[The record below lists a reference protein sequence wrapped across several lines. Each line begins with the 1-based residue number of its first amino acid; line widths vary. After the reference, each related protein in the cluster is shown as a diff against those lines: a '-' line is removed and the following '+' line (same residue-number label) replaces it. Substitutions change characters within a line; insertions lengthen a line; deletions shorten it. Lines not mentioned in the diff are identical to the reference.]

1 MQAHVYS
8 PLDSSDGGGSS
19 NIHNEKPHISTCCSP
34 VLIRSI
40 RMEYLLASMVSS
52 SAELLS
58 PAQSSSSSVSNVST
72 PITETFDES
81 SYSLPQDPSTQ
92 DQHILVVGGLGYIGS
107 HTTWEL
113 LKERYS
119 VIIVDNL
126 GNSFQNVFD
135 RLQMLRNE
143 HFKLQSQWPSLYFHQ
158 ADYRDQQMMKAILSK
173 YSRPSSIQGKTS
185 GSSTILGVIHFAAYK
200 SVAES
205 VQHPLQYYS
214 NNVGGLIDFCSLLSD
229 FGIKTFV
236 FSSSATVYGDVA
248 NNNGGRIPEEFCTH
262 KPTTFVDSEGQKR
275 TTIGGCTGLTN
286 PYGRTKWMCEAILN
300 DVAAADP
307 EWTIFTLRYFN
318 PIGCDP
324 SGMLGEDPR
333 STPNNLMP
341 VVVKVMTGEL
351 PVLNIFGTDWDTE
364 DGTAIRD
371 FIHVSDL
378 ARGHTAALAA
388 AAASKHQ
395 SGFRTFNLGSGKGHS
410 VLEVVAAMEL
420 ASGKQISV
428 QPMGRRDGDVGVC
441 IAEPSKAEAELH
453 WRTEMTL
460 ETCCQDICRFLG
472 IVKPPKYNRRLAGAA
487 PVPV

>member
-1 MQAHVYS
+1 
-8 PLDSSDGGGSS
+8 
-19 NIHNEKPHISTCCSP
+19 
-34 VLIRSI
+34 
-40 RMEYLLASMVSS
+40 MEYPLASTVSS
-52 SAELLS
+52 PAGSLS
-58 PAQSSSSSVSNVST
+58 PAQSSSSSCSNVST

-81 SYSLPQDPSTQ
+81 SYFLPRDPSTQ
-92 DQHILVVGGLGYIGS
+92 DQYILVVGGLGYIGS

-113 LKERYS
+113 LKEGYN

-135 RLQMLRNE
+135 RLQTLRDR
-143 HFKLQSQWPSLYFHQ
+143 HFKLQSQRPSLVFHQ
-158 ADYRDQQMMKAILSK
+158 ADYRDQQMMKVILSK
-173 YSRPSSIQGKTS
+173 YCRSSSIQGETCQW
-185 GSSTILGVIHFAAYK
+185 SSISGVIHFAAYK

-205 VQHPLQYYS
+205 VQHPLKYYS

-229 FGIKTFV
+229 LEIKTFV

-248 NNNGGRIPEEFCTH
+248 NNKGGRIAEEFCTH
-262 KPTTFVDSEGQKR
+262 TPTTFVDSQGQKR

-307 EWTIFTLRYFN
+307 EWTIFALRYFN

-333 STPNNLMP
+333 CTPNNLMP
-341 VVVKVMTGEL
+341 VVVKVMTDEL

-378 ARGHTAALAA
+378 ARGHIAALAA
-388 AAASKHQ
+388 AATRHTSYQ
-395 SGFRTFNLGSGKGHS
+395 GGFRTFNLGSGKGHS
-410 VLEVVAAMEL
+410 VLEVVAAMEV
-420 ASGKQISV
+420 ASGKRIFV

-441 IAEPSKAEAELH
+441 IAEPLRAEAELH
-453 WRTEMTL
+453 WRTEKTL
-460 ETCCQDICRFLG
+460 GACCQDICRFLG
-472 IVKPPKYNRRLAGAA
+472 IAKPSTYNKELAGAVA
-487 PVPV
+487 VPV

>member
-1 MQAHVYS
+1 
-8 PLDSSDGGGSS
+8 
-19 NIHNEKPHISTCCSP
+19 
-34 VLIRSI
+34 
-40 RMEYLLASMVSS
+40 MEYPLASTVSS
-52 SAELLS
+52 PAESLS
-58 PAQSSSSSVSNVST
+58 PAQSSSGFCSNVST
-72 PITETFDES
+72 PVTETFDES
-81 SYSLPQDPSTQ
+81 SYSLPQDSSAQ
-92 DQHILVVGGLGYIGS
+92 NQYILVVGGLGYIGS

-113 LKERYS
+113 LKEGYN
-119 VIIVDNL
+119 VIIVDDL

-135 RLQMLRNE
+135 RLQTLRDG
-143 HFKLQSQWPSLYFHQ
+143 HFKLQSQRPSLHFHQ
-158 ADYRDQQMMKAILSK
+158 ADYRDQQMMKAILSE
-173 YSRPSSIQGKTS
+173 YSRSSSIQGKAS
-185 GSSTILGVIHFAAYK
+185 RWSSISGVIHFAAYK

-214 NNVGGLIDFCSLLSD
+214 NNVGGLIEFCSLLSD

-236 FSSSATVYGDVA
+236 FSSSATVYGDMT
-248 NNNGGRIPEEFCTH
+248 NKGGRIPEEFCTH
-262 KPTTFVDSEGQKR
+262 KPTTFVDSQGQKR

-341 VVVKVMTGEL
+341 VVVKVITGEL

-388 AAASKHQ
+388 AASKHTSYQ
-395 SGFRTFNLGSGKGHS
+395 RGFRTFNLGSGKGHS
-410 VLEVVAAMEL
+410 VLEVVAAMEV

-441 IAEPSKAEAELH
+441 IAEPSRAEAELH

-472 IVKPPKYNRRLAGAA
+472 IVKPPTYNSGLAGAVS
-487 PVPV
+487 VPV

>member
-1 MQAHVYS
+1 
-8 PLDSSDGGGSS
+8 
-19 NIHNEKPHISTCCSP
+19 
-34 VLIRSI
+34 
-40 RMEYLLASMVSS
+40 
-52 SAELLS
+52 
-58 PAQSSSSSVSNVST
+58 
-72 PITETFDES
+72 
-81 SYSLPQDPSTQ
+81 
-92 DQHILVVGGLGYIGS
+92 
-107 HTTWEL
+107 
-113 LKERYS
+113 
-119 VIIVDNL
+119 
-126 GNSFQNVFD
+126 
-135 RLQMLRNE
+135 
-143 HFKLQSQWPSLYFHQ
+143 
-158 ADYRDQQMMKAILSK
+158 MMKAILNK
-173 YSRPSSIQGKTS
+173 YCRSSSIQGETC
-185 GSSTILGVIHFAAYK
+185 SSITGVIHFAAYK

-205 VQHPLQYYS
+205 VQYPLKYYS

-229 FGIKTFV
+229 FGIKTFI

-248 NNNGGRIPEEFCTH
+248 NSKGGRIPEEFCTH
-262 KPTTFVDSEGQKR
+262 KPTTFFDSQGQKC

-341 VVVKVMTGEL
+341 VVVKVMTDEL

-388 AAASKHQ
+388 AASKHTSYQ
-395 SGFRTFNLGSGKGHS
+395 GGFRTFNLGSGKGHS
-410 VLEVVAAMEL
+410 VLEVVAAMEV

-428 QPMGRRDGDVGVC
+428 QPMGRRDGDIGVC
-441 IAEPSKAEAELH
+441 IAEPSRAEAELQ
-453 WRTEMTL
+453 WRTEKSL

-472 IVKPPKYNRRLAGAA
+472 IVKPPTAIAGAVS
-487 PVPV
+487 VPV

>member
-1 MQAHVYS
+1 
-8 PLDSSDGGGSS
+8 
-19 NIHNEKPHISTCCSP
+19 
-34 VLIRSI
+34 
-40 RMEYLLASMVSS
+40 MEYPLASTVSS
-52 SAELLS
+52 PAESLS
-58 PAQSSSSSVSNVST
+58 PAQSSSSSCSNVST

-81 SYSLPQDPSTQ
+81 SYFLPQDPSTH
-92 DQHILVVGGLGYIGS
+92 DQYILVVGGLGYIGS

-113 LKERYS
+113 LKEGYN
-119 VIIVDNL
+119 VIIVDDL
-126 GNSFQNVFD
+126 GNSFLNVFD
-135 RLQMLRNE
+135 RLLTLRDG
-143 HFKLQSQWPSLYFHQ
+143 HFKLQSQRPSLYFHQ
-158 ADYRDQQMMKAILSK
+158 TDYRDQQMMKAILSK
-173 YSRPSSIQGKTS
+173 YSGSSSIQGKTS
-185 GSSTILGVIHFAAYK
+185 RRSSISGVIHFAAYK
-200 SVAES
+200 SVADS

-248 NNNGGRIPEEFCTH
+248 NDVANNKGGRIPEEFCTH
-262 KPTTFVDSEGQKR
+262 KPTTFFDSQGQKH
-275 TTIGGCTGLTN
+275 TTIGGCAGLKN

-300 DVAAADP
+300 DVATADP

-351 PVLNIFGTDWDTE
+351 PVLNIFGTNWDTK

-388 AAASKHQ
+388 AASKHTSYQ

-410 VLEVVAAMEL
+410 VLEVVAAMEV

-441 IAEPSKAEAELH
+441 IAEPSRAEAELH

-460 ETCCQDICRFLG
+460 ETCCEDICRFLG
-472 IVKPPKYNRRLAGAA
+472 IVKPPTYNSGLAGAIA
-487 PVPV
+487 VSV